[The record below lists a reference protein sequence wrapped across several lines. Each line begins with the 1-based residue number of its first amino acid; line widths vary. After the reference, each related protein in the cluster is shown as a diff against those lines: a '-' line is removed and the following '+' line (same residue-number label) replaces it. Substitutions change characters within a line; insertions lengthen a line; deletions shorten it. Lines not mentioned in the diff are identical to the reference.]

1 MEQEIIFVQNIAF
14 AVLDDGSYIAN
25 FRKPNGGGCD
35 PEKMMK
41 LFQGI
46 VKYIKECPRDELVGF
61 SLTQIIYDANIKMTT
76 IDRMEK
82 MKPAT

>member
-1 MEQEIIFVQNIAF
+1 
-14 AVLDDGSYIAN
+14 
-25 FRKPNGGGCD
+25 
-35 PEKMMK
+35 MMK

-46 VKYIKECPRDELVGF
+46 VKYIKECPQDELVGF

-82 MKPAT
+82 MKPATEDNL